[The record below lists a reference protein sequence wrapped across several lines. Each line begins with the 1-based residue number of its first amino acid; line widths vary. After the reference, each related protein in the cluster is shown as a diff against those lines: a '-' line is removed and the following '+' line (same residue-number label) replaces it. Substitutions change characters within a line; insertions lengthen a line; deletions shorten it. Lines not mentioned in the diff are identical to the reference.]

1 MVLRFAFGGFM
12 GSPKL
17 DGIISLLHYNLSYS
31 SREIKIVVFGS
42 VKCFMSVAT
51 SQNYLN
57 GDSGQD
63 FCQSLRVGVTVLTF

>member
-1 MVLRFAFGGFM
+1 MLPKNDGFYKKRHMFFGT
-12 GSPKL
+12 PC
-17 DGIISLLHYNLSYS
+17 NLSDS

-63 FCQSLRVGVTVLTF
+63 FCQSFRVGVTVLTF